1 MGRCGTEKEVGRG
14 VGRCGGLKERREGWC
29 VCGGGQ
35 VRGSPFRAEFF
46 EFPEWGVDEV
56 AR

>member
-46 EFPEWGVDEV
+46 EFPDWGVDEV